1 MTAPPQISTLSP
13 YTTLFRSKGGGRGG
27 RQPPPREGGKK
38 KGRPAVQAGRVRHHL
53 RRRNLLG
60 RDRPRRGPRA
70 EDRPEVGLL
79 LQLRGR
85 AARPGAPERD
95 RVPPGASGYGRGDPA
110 SHSGADRRRVGRLLA
125 APASG
130 RRRARA
136 RPRGGGGRLLG
147 VTQRA
152 RRLHS

>member
-95 RVPPGASGYGRGDPA
+95 RVPPDRKSTRLNS
-110 SHSGADRRRVGRLLA
+110 SHSQISYAVFCLNKKN
-125 APASG
+125 
-130 RRRARA
+130 
-136 RPRGGGGRLLG
+136 
-147 VTQRA
+147 
-152 RRLHS
+152 